1 MVLAVSKERMP
12 RVTEEGEEDLSRQK
26 RLRVLMWVVLVLT
39 PESQAMVVCMTI
51 SGGDGPGL
59 GLR

>member
-51 SGGDGPGL
+51 SGGDGPEL